1 MKNDEL
7 KKFAQMLSEELKKP
21 KEVQP
26 TEIQVESTKPVEVS
40 SIDMVSQY
48 LSKKRVASETA
59 IITETNNSIEE
70 AVTNPANI
78 EKQRWAD
85 PLVPL
90 DQKFV
95 TVKDMNDHYTKF
107 LARIQQQMSS
117 IGGGGEVKFLKLDD
131 VVSSSKADNRVLEF
145 DAFTGK
151 VQFTDEIGPIQS
163 IVFDPLHI
171 NDHTAVGTLCW
182 SFDDNTLNLHHNDGV
197 VQQIGQEQFAYVRN
211 RSGNLIP
218 NGTAVRFSG
227 AEEDSTARL
236 LIEPFLGNG
245 AYPNLYGLGI
255 TTQDIDDGADGFVT
269 VWGKVRDIDTSAWN
283 VGDILYVSA
292 NTAGEL
298 TNLKP
303 TAPNNVIPFAAVLR
317 KSALSG
323 EIFVRPTIEQQKYY
337 GRFGRTT
344 TQSANTINVGYP
356 VQFND
361 TEISNGVSIG
371 SPSSRILVSNSGFYQ
386 FDVST
391 QITATSNK
399 GIVYLWCRKNEEDIP
414 LSSRSTTVT
423 NGDVFTLHLTLQ
435 ISLDANDYIEVI
447 WATTAAGITLQAEPS
462 PTVGPTVASVLIS
475 VAQLH
480 L

>member
-1 MKNDEL
+1 MKNNEL
-7 KKFAQMLSEELKKP
+7 KKFAQLLSEELKKT
-21 KEVQP
+21 K
-26 TEIQVESTKPVEVS
+26 EIQTETEPTNLVEVS
-40 SIDMVSQY
+40 SIDLVSQY
-48 LSKKRVASETA
+48 LSKKSNTNDTHVKVENNDV
-59 IITETNNSIEE
+59 INEITS
-70 AVTNPANI
+70 NPANI

-95 TVKDMNDHYTKF
+95 TVKDMNDHYNKF

-131 VVSSSKADNRVLEF
+131 VVSSSKADNKVLEYN
-145 DAFTGK
+145 AFTGK

-163 IVFDPLHI
+163 ILFDPLHV

-182 SFDDNTLNLHHNDGV
+182 NIDDDTLNLHHSNEV
-197 VQQIGQEQFAYVRN
+197 TQQIGQEQFVYVRN
-211 RSGNLIP
+211 RTGETIP
-218 NGTAVRFSG
+218 NGSAVRFAG
-227 AEEDSTARL
+227 AEENGTSRL
-236 LIEPFLGNG
+236 LIFPFLGNG
-245 AYPNLYGLGI
+245 EFPSLYGLGI
-255 TTQDIDDGADGFVT
+255 TTQDIEDGDDGFVT
-269 VWGKVRDIDTSAWN
+269 VWGKIRDIDTSQWN

-317 KSALSG
+317 KSALNG

-344 TQSANTINVGYP
+344 TQTAANINVGYP

-361 TEISNGVSIG
+361 TEISNGVLIG
-371 SPSSRILVSNSGFYQ
+371 SPSSRIVVSQSGFYQ
-386 FDVST
+386 FDASV
-391 QITATSNK
+391 QIAASSNK
-399 GIVYLWCRKNEEDIP
+399 GVVHIWYRKNEEDVP
-414 LSSRSTTVT
+414 LSARSTTVT
-423 NGDVFTLHLTLQ
+423 NGDVFTSHLTLQ

-447 WATTAAGITLQAEPS
+447 WATTAAGIILQAEPS
-462 PTVGPTVASVLIS
+462 PTVGPSVASVLLS